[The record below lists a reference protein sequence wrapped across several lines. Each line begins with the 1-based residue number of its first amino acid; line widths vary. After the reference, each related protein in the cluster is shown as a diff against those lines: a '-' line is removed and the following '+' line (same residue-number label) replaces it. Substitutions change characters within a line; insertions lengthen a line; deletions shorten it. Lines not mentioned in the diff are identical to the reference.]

1 MSWICPSPC
10 FWIRKGP
17 EIRAGLLKDGKKV
30 NLETGNE
37 FSLYLTEQEGDE
49 HGTSITYQELSKD
62 VKPGDTI
69 LIDDGLIGLT
79 VKEITADATSSVTVS
94 QWRRGCGQR
103 KGVNVPDVQRLASPD
118 VSRQRQRRYPLRYCP
133 GL

>member
-10 FWIRKGP
+10 FWIRRDR
-17 EIRAGLLKDGKKV
+17 EIRTGLLKDGKKV

-79 VKEITADATSSVTVS
+79 VKEITADAIGLSGS
-94 QWRRGCGQR
+94 QWRRVGTE
-103 KGVNVPDVQRLASPD
+103 KG
-118 VSRQRQRRYPLRYCP
+118 RQCA
-133 GL
+133 